1 MRRKVKLAAN
11 NAKVSMYSNSLNT
24 IITFMSVIAVF
35 FFSYIPFLYIF
46 SIIGIEKNIIFILLI
61 SAILILALF
70 SFTGQM
76 LRGKIQFYKRNITA
90 LSLYLLFA
98 IYALVSFFL
107 IGEKLND
114 LFTIRTLVLINPIFV
129 LLALLCL
136 QNKNNVIN
144 LLYLLSFSYFIILI
158 WSLIQGNIS
167 LSSNNEQNIFM
178 NIDNGFYQNINMYLG
193 LFAICN
199 LGLLSSN
206 NKFISVISKI
216 LILLSVIGMFII
228 GGRGSV
234 VALVAIFLIYYINI
248 LKSFTFTLSFIL
260 KSIIL
265 IIIVV
270 ALMAFYFA
278 EITQI
283 LNASITWQRFMMLT
297 KEGDES
303 LRIYLFSHALEL
315 FFSNIKTMIFGAGI
329 NSFSV
334 YIGVNDLRMFP
345 HNILLELLAEYGTVG
360 TILFAIPAGYIISIR
375 NKILGSTFGDCINEQ
390 IIFLIFIYILIND
403 LFNGALR
410 TSWMFIFFMFLL
422 IPSRKDIELFNK
434 TKFRAYL

>member
-1 MRRKVKLAAN
+1 
-11 NAKVSMYSNSLNT
+11 MYSNSLNT

>member
-1 MRRKVKLAAN
+1 M
-11 NAKVSMYSNSLNT
+11 
-24 IITFMSVIAVF
+24 
-35 FFSYIPFLYIF
+35 
-46 SIIGIEKNIIFILLI
+46 LI
-61 SAILILALF
+61 SGILILALF

-76 LRGKIQFYKRNITA
+76 LHGKIQFYKCNITA
-90 LSLYLLFA
+90 LSLYMLFA

-114 LFTIRTLVLINPIFV
+114 LFTIRTLVLVNPVFLI
-129 LLALLCL
+129 LALLCL
-136 QNKNNVIN
+136 QNKNDVIKI
-144 LLYLLSFSYFIILI
+144 LYLLSFSYFIISI

-167 LSSNNEQNIFM
+167 LSSNNQQNIFM
-178 NIDNGFYQNINMYLG
+178 NIGDGFYQTINMYLG

-228 GGRGSV
+228 GGRSSV

-248 LKSFTFTLSFIL
+248 LKSFTFTLSYIL

-297 KEGDES
+297 NEGDES
-303 LRIYLFSHALEL
+303 LRIFLFSNSIAL
-315 FFSNIKTMIFGAGI
+315 FFSDVKTMLFGAGI
-329 NSFSV
+329 NSFPV
-334 YIGVNDLRMFP
+334 YIGYNTTDIFP
-345 HNILLELLAEYGTVG
+345 HNIILELLAEYGIIG
-360 TILFAIPAGYIISIR
+360 TIIFTALAGYIISIR
-375 NKILGSTFGDCINEQ
+375 NKILGSTFGDCIDEQ

-434 TKFRAYL
+434 IKFRAYL

>member
-1 MRRKVKLAAN
+1 
-11 NAKVSMYSNSLNT
+11 MYSNSLNT

-35 FFSYIPFLYIF
+35 FFSYIPFLYFF
-46 SIIGIEKNIIFILLI
+46 SIISIEKNIIFILLI
-61 SAILILALF
+61 SVIISLALF

-76 LRGKIQFYKRNITA
+76 LHGKIRFYKRNITA
-90 LSLYLLFA
+90 LSLYMLFA

-136 QNKNNVIN
+136 QNKNNVIKI
-144 LLYLLSFSYFIILI
+144 LYLLSFSYFIILI

-167 LSSNNEQNIFM
+167 LSSNNQQNIFT
-178 NIDNGFYQNINMYLG
+178 NIDNVYQNINMYLG

-228 GGRGSV
+228 GGRGYV
-234 VALVAIFLIYYINI
+234 VALFAIFLIYYIKKI
-248 LKSFTFTLSFIL
+248 KSFTFTLSFIL

-278 EITQI
+278 EITQG

-297 KEGDES
+297 EEGDES
-303 LRIYLFSHALEL
+303 LRIFLFSNAITL
-315 FFSNIKTMIFGAGI
+315 FFSDVKTIIFGAGI
-329 NSFSV
+329 NSFPV
-334 YIGVNDLRMFP
+334 YIGVNDVQMFP

-360 TILFAIPAGYIISIR
+360 TIFFAILAGYIISIR

-434 TKFRAYL
+434 TKCRAYL

>member
-1 MRRKVKLAAN
+1 
-11 NAKVSMYSNSLNT
+11 MYSNSLNT

-35 FFSYIPFLYIF
+35 FFSYIPFLYFF
-46 SIIGIEKNIIFILLI
+46 SIISIEKNIIFILLI
-61 SAILILALF
+61 SVILILALF

-76 LRGKIQFYKRNITA
+76 LHGKIQFYKRNITA
-90 LSLYLLFA
+90 LSLYMLFA

-216 LILLSVIGMFII
+216 LILLSVIG
-228 GGRGSV
+228 GRGSV

-248 LKSFTFTLSFIL
+248 LKSFTFTLSFIP

-283 LNASITWQRFMMLT
+283 LNASITWQRLISLT
-297 KEGDES
+297 EEGDES
-303 LRIYLFSHALEL
+303 QRIFLFSNSIAL
-315 FFSNIKTMIFGAGI
+315 FFSDVKTMLFGAGI
-329 NSFSV
+329 NSFPV
-334 YIGVNDLRMFP
+334 YIGDNTTDMFP
-345 HNILLELLAEYGTVG
+345 HNIILELLAEYGIIG
-360 TILFAIPAGYIISIR
+360 TIIFTALAGYIISIR

>member
-1 MRRKVKLAAN
+1 
-11 NAKVSMYSNSLNT
+11 MYSNSLNT

-35 FFSYIPFLYIF
+35 FFTYIPFLYFF
-46 SIIGIEKNIIFILLI
+46 SIISIEKNIIFILLI
-61 SAILILALF
+61 SVIISLALF

-76 LRGKIQFYKRNITA
+76 LHGKIRFYKRNITA
-90 LSLYLLFA
+90 LSLYMLFA

-136 QNKNNVIN
+136 QNKNNVIKI
-144 LLYLLSFSYFIILI
+144 LYLLSFSYLIILI

-167 LSSNNEQNIFM
+167 LSSNNQQNIFT
-178 NIDNGFYQNINMYLG
+178 NIDNGYQNINMYLG

-216 LILLSVIGMFII
+216 LILVSVIGMFII

-234 VALVAIFLIYYINI
+234 VALVAVFLIYYINT

-260 KSIIL
+260 KSIL
-265 IIIVV
+265 IIVV

-278 EITQI
+278 DITQI
-283 LNASITWQRFMMLT
+283 LNASITWQRFMTLT
-297 KEGDES
+297 EGGDES
-303 LRIYLFSHALEL
+303 LRIFLFSNSIALSSLL
-315 FFSNIKTMIFGAGI
+315 FRTI
-329 NSFSV
+329 FSV
-334 YIGVNDLRMFP
+334 WGFW
-345 HNILLELLAEYGTVG
+345 TVCQG
-360 TILFAIPAGYIISIR
+360 
-375 NKILGSTFGDCINEQ
+375 
-390 IIFLIFIYILIND
+390 
-403 LFNGALR
+403 
-410 TSWMFIFFMFLL
+410 
-422 IPSRKDIELFNK
+422 
-434 TKFRAYL
+434 

>member
-1 MRRKVKLAAN
+1 
-11 NAKVSMYSNSLNT
+11 
-24 IITFMSVIAVF
+24 
-35 FFSYIPFLYIF
+35 
-46 SIIGIEKNIIFILLI
+46 
-61 SAILILALF
+61 
-70 SFTGQM
+70 M

>member
-1 MRRKVKLAAN
+1 M
-11 NAKVSMYSNSLNT
+11 
-24 IITFMSVIAVF
+24 IIS
-35 FFSYIPFLYIF
+35 
-46 SIIGIEKNIIFILLI
+46 
-61 SAILILALF
+61 LALF

-76 LRGKIQFYKRNITA
+76 LHGKIRFYKRNITA
-90 LSLYLLFA
+90 LSLYMLFA

-167 LSSNNEQNIFM
+167 LSSNNQQNIFT
-178 NIDNGFYQNINMYLG
+178 NIDNVYQNINMYLG

-216 LILLSVIGMFII
+216 LILVSVIGMFII

-234 VALVAIFLIYYINI
+234 VALVAVFLIYYINI

-260 KSIIL
+260 KSIL
-265 IIIVV
+265 IIVV

-278 EITQI
+278 DITQI
-283 LNASITWQRFMMLT
+283 LNASITWQRFMTLT
-297 KEGDES
+297 EGGDES
-303 LRIYLFSHALEL
+303 LRIFLFSNSIAL
-315 FFSNIKTMIFGAGI
+315 FFSDVKTMLFGAGI
-329 NSFSV
+329 NSFPV
-334 YIGVNDLRMFP
+334 YVGDKTTEMFP
-345 HNILLELLAEYGTVG
+345 HNIILELLAEYGIIG
-360 TILFAIPAGYIISIR
+360 TIIFTALAGYIISIR

-390 IIFLIFIYILIND
+390 IIFLIFIYILINYM
-403 LFNGALR
+403 FNGALR
-410 TSWMFIFFMFLL
+410 ASWMFIFFMFLL

>member
-1 MRRKVKLAAN
+1 MRRKVKLSAN

-35 FFSYIPFLYIF
+35 FFSYIPFLYFF
-46 SIIGIEKNIIFILLI
+46 SIISIEKNIIFILLI
-61 SAILILALF
+61 SVIISLALF

-76 LRGKIQFYKRNITA
+76 LHGKIRFYKRNITA
-90 LSLYLLFA
+90 LSLYMLFA

-144 LLYLLSFSYFIILI
+144 LLYLLSFIYFIISI

-167 LSSNNEQNIFM
+167 LSSNNQQNIFM
-178 NIDNGFYQNINMYLG
+178 NIDKGLYQNINMYLG

-228 GGRGSV
+228 GGRGYV
-234 VALVAIFLIYYINI
+234 VALFAIFLIYYINI

-278 EITQI
+278 EITQG

-297 KEGDES
+297 EEGDES
-303 LRIYLFSHALEL
+303 LRIFLFSNAITL
-315 FFSNIKTMIFGAGI
+315 FFSDVKTIIFGAGI
-329 NSFSV
+329 NSFPV
-334 YIGVNDLRMFP
+334 YIGVNDIQMFP
-345 HNILLELLAEYGTVG
+345 HNILLELLAEYGIVG

-375 NKILGSTFGDCINEQ
+375 NKILGSTFGNCINEQ